1 MKEVPTAKIK
11 LTEVKELFDAGYE
24 ILGELRSEVNSP
36 VVRAKFLNQEVIAI
50 YGKEAAKIFYDPRN
64 FKREGAMPK
73 LVRSTLLGEEG
84 VQTLD
89 GEQHHH
95 RKNYFMDL
103 MTPERMTDYHDL
115 LERNLSHELDKQ
127 SGTFELFSLT
137 KNVLFKTIC
146 EWSGINLAP
155 LSQSEISE
163 LADYQVAMFSGTVTS
178 PVAHLRGVEDR
189 KKSEKWTQGL
199 IEEARQHPVAGK
211 ESLALYT
218 FATATDLEGNLLPI
232 EVAAVDLLNIIRPT
246 VALTVWIAL
255 MGHALFST
263 TTIYQ
268 ALKQNFSELQDSF
281 IQELRRFYPF
291 FPMMPA
297 ISLQDVVVDGYLIPK
312 DSWVVQDI
320 YGTNHDP
327 RTFDQP
333 DDFKVDRFVGRTQAI
348 SYEEEYEM
356 IAQGGGDFRK
366 MHRCAGEW
374 ITLHT
379 LRVFSDL
386 LINHYQFEVPEQDW
400 KIPMNHF
407 PTYPESKVLLFKE
420 AAMTT
425 ENE

>member
-1 MKEVPTAKIK
+1 
-11 LTEVKELFDAGYE
+11 
-24 ILGELRSEVNSP
+24 
-36 VVRAKFLNQEVIAI
+36 
-50 YGKEAAKIFYDPRN
+50 
-64 FKREGAMPK
+64 
-73 LVRSTLLGEEG
+73 
-84 VQTLD
+84 
-89 GEQHHH
+89 
-95 RKNYFMDL
+95 
-103 MTPERMTDYHDL
+103 
-115 LERNLSHELDKQ
+115 
-127 SGTFELFSLT
+127 
-137 KNVLFKTIC
+137 
-146 EWSGINLAP
+146 
-155 LSQSEISE
+155 
-163 LADYQVAMFSGTVTS
+163 
-178 PVAHLRGVEDR
+178 
-189 KKSEKWTQGL
+189 
-199 IEEARQHPVAGK
+199 
-211 ESLALYT
+211 
-218 FATATDLEGNLLPI
+218 
-232 EVAAVDLLNIIRPT
+232 
-246 VALTVWIAL
+246 
-255 MGHALFST
+255 
-263 TTIYQ
+263 
-268 ALKQNFSELQDSF
+268 
-281 IQELRRFYPF
+281 
-291 FPMMPA
+291 MMPA

-386 LINHYQFEVPEQDW
+386 LVNHYQFEVPEQDW